1 MSDDAPEKAAPPPR
15 NVLVTGARR
24 GLGLAIAQRLFD
36 DGYQVIAVARAASD
50 ELDALVARSKG
61 RVVHETYD
69 LAQVDGL
76 HAWLGGVAKR
86 HGRLYGLV
94 NNAAIGADGVLAT
107 MHEKDIAHALQVN
120 LQSPIVLAKY
130 ASRSMLLGGRGR
142 IVNVT
147 SIIAS
152 TGFSGLSVY
161 AATKG
166 GLESFTRS
174 LSRELGKANITV
186 NNIAP
191 GYMAT
196 DMTAGLV
203 GEKLESIKRR
213 SPSGQLATV
222 ESVAGAVS
230 FLMGDGGAMITGTTL
245 TVDAGSTA

>member
-1 MSDDAPEKAAPPPR
+1 MTDQQEATGRPPR
-15 NVLVTGARR
+15 NVIVTGARR
-24 GLGLAIAQRLFD
+24 GLGLAICQRLFD
-36 DGYQVIAVARAASD
+36 EGYRVIAVARAASD
-50 ELDALVARSKG
+50 ELDALCARSGG

-69 LAQVDGL
+69 LERIDGL
-76 HAWLGGVAKR
+76 HAWVADITKR

-107 MHEKDIAHALQVN
+107 MHEKDIARALATN

-130 ASRSMLLGGRGR
+130 ASRSMLLGGTGR

-174 LSRELGKANITV
+174 LSRELGKAGITV
-186 NNIAP
+186 NNVAP

-203 GEKLESIKRR
+203 GDKLESIKRR
-213 SPSGQLATV
+213 SPSGKLATV
-222 ESVAGAVS
+222 ESVAGAVAY
-230 FLMGDGGAMITGTTL
+230 LLGDGGAMITGTTL